1 MLNFDFNG
9 PIDILVWVGVV
20 LAVGFI
26 GYFGRYL
33 SMLIIERLRRRKPGL
48 SPAEVSHGEPPSPAG
63 TVPGET
69 RATQATVSKSQLKLE
84 KKGAKQAVKKAK
96 KGG

>member
-1 MLNFDFNG
+1 MLGFDFNG
-9 PIDILVWVGVV
+9 PLDVLIWVGVV

-33 SMLIIERLRRRKPGL
+33 SLLIIEKLHRRKSGS
-48 SPAEVSHGEPPSPAG
+48 SPAEVSHGEPSSPAE
-63 TVPGET
+63 TASGET
-69 RATQATVSKSQLKLE
+69 TAIQDKAGKSQLKLE
-84 KKGAKQAVKKAK
+84 KKRAKQTVKKTK